1 MLDWPEIVASLT
13 RRYPF
18 YSGVS
23 RLANGKLLAT
33 VAPPSSKKRWIAAPG
48 GYVRSSLDDFIGRT
62 VFFGGDLDRKL
73 SWLLRRFILPGDCVL
88 DIGANIGIVSLL
100 MSKLVGPS
108 GIVHA
113 FEPNPIVFETLAEAI
128 VFNRRSNI
136 QIHRVALG
144 NQDTTM
150 ELHVRWATLEPA
162 HCSKTPRALPGRRT
176 RWPYGDLTAFPSIE
190 EWRSLR
196 STSKE
201 WNAKFSPAPRGCCG
215 TISRPSYSR
224 PTKLAATPELSGL
237 SIFSVR
243 SDTNCFQFQNALCG
257 CGRTPSS
264 RAVGAILTTSLRS
277 RPSPSECVSGAVA
290 SV

>member
-23 RLANGKLLAT
+23 RLANGRLLAT

-150 ELHVRWATLEPA
+150 ELHVPVGNSGAGSLLQDAKSTARQTHEVAVRRLDRISFNRRVAFVKIDVEGMECEVFSGAERMLRNNKPA
-162 HCSKTPRALPGRRT
+162 VLFEANEIGGNTRAERSVNFLRSLGYELLSIPKCLVRMRTDPLIESSGGYTHDLIALP
-176 RWPYGDLTAFPSIE
+176 AK
-190 EWRSLR
+190 SL
-196 STSKE
+196 
-201 WNAKFSPAPRGCCG
+201 
-215 TISRPSYSR
+215 
-224 PTKLAATPELSGL
+224 
-237 SIFSVR
+237 
-243 SDTNCFQFQNALCG
+243 
-257 CGRTPSS
+257 
-264 RAVGAILTTSLRS
+264 
-277 RPSPSECVSGAVA
+277 
-290 SV
+290 